1 MNGAQ
6 KIRRLLAADALQPF
20 PRGWPVALKP
30 FAPPPYSPFMAKL
43 WENPMAVRKRKSTR
57 KSPVKRR
64 RSPTR
69 KKAAPKR
76 KAKPLSSAVRASLA
90 KKAKSSGYS
99 LGTLT
104 KVYRRGQGAFLS
116 SGSRPGMT
124 MSRWAHARV
133 NSFIRGSKKH
143 DTDLRRKRK

>member
-1 MNGAQ
+1 
-6 KIRRLLAADALQPF
+6 
-20 PRGWPVALKP
+20 
-30 FAPPPYSPFMAKL
+30 
-43 WENPMAVRKRKSTR
+43 MAVRKRRKTTTR
-57 KSPVKRR
+57 KR
-64 RSPTR
+64 
-69 KKAAPKR
+69 KAAPKR
-76 KAKPLSSAVRASLA
+76 RRSAKPLSPAVRKSLTA
-90 KKAKSSGYS
+90 KAKRSGYS

>member
-1 MNGAQ
+1 
-6 KIRRLLAADALQPF
+6 
-20 PRGWPVALKP
+20 
-30 FAPPPYSPFMAKL
+30 
-43 WENPMAVRKRKSTR
+43 MAVRKRRTTR
-57 KSPVKRR
+57 KSPVKKR

-143 DTDLRRKRK
+143 DTDLRRSRKKS